1 MNSLE
6 SFAKF
11 IPATNN
17 SLIIASATAS
27 AILTDSELKARRFTS
42 GLNDSLYELAN
53 EPSIG
58 FFRIQEHVRKSI
70 PVMIEKVAEV
80 DQFTQKI
87 KGHSFDLDYSHDAIS
102 RMARSD
108 ATLDSTSRLLTDSLY
123 IARQLNIRSKINPT
137 HDQANSPSTSKSLL
151 SRVRKQNKTT
161 IGLDLKAG
169 SSPKESEKP
178 SLNNGLTSINLNDD
192 SKSNQLGQP
201 PQRSQTMI
209 IASNESILETNEP
222 IQAKSV
228 NSTISEEN

>member
-1 MNSLE
+1 
-6 SFAKF
+6 
-11 IPATNN
+11 
-17 SLIIASATAS
+17 
-27 AILTDSELKARRFTS
+27 
-42 GLNDSLYELAN
+42 
-53 EPSIG
+53 
-58 FFRIQEHVRKSI
+58 
-70 PVMIEKVAEV
+70 MIEKVAEV